1 MTFDLYAGWPFWG
14 LDSAG
19 LPDGEC
25 GIAKIYKN
33 KDVHTNHFNS
43 EAGREKQQKGL

>member
-1 MTFDLYAGWPFWG
+1 LTLLRSGFSRAK
-14 LDSAG
+14 
-19 LPDGEC
+19 PDGEY